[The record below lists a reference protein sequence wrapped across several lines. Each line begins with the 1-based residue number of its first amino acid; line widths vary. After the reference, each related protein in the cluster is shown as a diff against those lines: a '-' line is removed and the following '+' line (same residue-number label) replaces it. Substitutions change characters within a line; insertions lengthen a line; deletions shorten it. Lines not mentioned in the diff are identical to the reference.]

1 MVGLLLGSVINVLA
15 DGAVDGVI
23 GAQYG
28 SVPAD
33 SDSDAVCANTDG
45 GAQGQRGDILDFNAY
60 SHTNGEWFFNIVLDT
75 RESLNTQYGGS
86 DNNTPNYLFFIDTG
100 TLGSPTLDLTTAGTW
115 QRDIKIPADYFVA
128 CFASGA
134 QQVTC
139 GLYNN
144 SRTQIGASWNETVV
158 LVETIRQQ
166 MEVHIPAAQSGSISG
181 LTDNSQVRLAAT
193 TFYNTNGGRLMDI
206 NAFWNPGV
214 TSGSAD
220 SYTASGSCWGGTAD
234 FTSNA
239 ATTMVT
245 SQLNCNSTSAPTASG
260 VTNNRQCISFPART
274 TTTAITS
281 VNSCSGVI
289 SGVTLNGN
297 TSSETYTLMD
307 ESRYAGP
314 YMGGSNTNSDFS
326 GESGAHQYWNGS
338 LTDTNTTHSGGADI
352 EDVSVR
358 MDAYFLHVHVR
369 GDNLHIFGGVSG
381 GADRANLFI
390 PIDVPIL
397 TSNTAVTA
405 STGSGETANAP
416 SSRRVNFKGW
426 DVDCVI
432 ELIWHDQA
440 QLICSNTSGVW
451 QSPTTITLAQD
462 VDLNTLFTAD
472 VPPTSTSARF
482 GRAVDNYE
490 FSIPW
495 AALGYTAWTNDGIA
509 NSRSTCSG
517 TCTPPGGS
525 NVRVGAYTT
534 ADSNTNGDDWDVFD
548 QAPGIGQGCSG
559 MGCHERIG
567 DEQGDTDVSGH
578 TIGGGE
584 YDSSMYSGKTYNS
597 TDTSGSDKN
606 GDIDTIGSYFQFQRA
621 TIPATCS
628 PTAIQLSNTHS
639 VSAGSPNL
647 AVLALLLVLLSLS
660 AGWYVLQRQS
670 SPSE

>member
-1 MVGLLLGSVINVLA
+1 
-15 DGAVDGVI
+15 
-23 GAQYG
+23 
-28 SVPAD
+28 
-33 SDSDAVCANTDG
+33 
-45 GAQGQRGDILDFNAY
+45 
-60 SHTNGEWFFNIVLDT
+60 
-75 RESLNTQYGGS
+75 
-86 DNNTPNYLFFIDTG
+86 LFFIDTG
-100 TLGSPTLDLTTAGTW
+100 TLGSPTLDLTTAGNW
-115 QRDIKIPADYFVA
+115 QRDIKIPADFFVG
-128 CFASGA
+128 CYASGT

-139 GLYNN
+139 GLFNN
-144 SRTQIGASWNETVV
+144 ARTQIGSDWNETVV
-158 LVETIRQQ
+158 LVEGVRQQ
-166 MEVHIPAAQSGSISG
+166 MEVHIPSAQSGSISG
-181 LTDNSQVRLAAT
+181 LTDNTQVRVAAT
-193 TFYNTNGGRLMDI
+193 TFYNTNSGRLMDI
-206 NAFWNPGV
+206 NAFWNPGI

-220 SYTASGSCWGGTAD
+220 SYTASGSCWGSTAD
-234 FTSNA
+234 FTGNA
-239 ATTMVT
+239 ATTMIT
-245 SQLNCNSTSAPTASG
+245 SQLNCNSSSAPTSG
-260 VTNNRQCISFPART
+260 ATNNRQCISFPART
-274 TTTAITS
+274 TTTTISS
-281 VNSCSGVI
+281 VNACSGVI

-297 TSSETYTLMD
+297 TSSETYTLLD

-326 GESGAHQYWNGS
+326 GESGARQYWNGS
-338 LTDTNTTHSGGADI
+338 LTETNPTHSGGADV
-352 EDVSVR
+352 EDISVR

-369 GDNLHIFGGVSG
+369 GDNLHIFGGGSG

-397 TSNTAVTA
+397 TSNTAVTT

-451 QSPTTITLAQD
+451 QTPTTITLAQG

-472 VPPTSTSARF
+472 VPPTATSARF

-517 TCTPPGGS
+517 TCAPPGGS

-534 ADSNTNGDDWDVFD
+534 ADSNTSGDDWDIFD

-559 MGCHERIG
+559 MGCHERVG

-584 YDSSMYSGKTYNS
+584 FDSSMYSGKTYNS
-597 TDTSGSDKN
+597 TDTSGSDRN
-606 GDIDTIGSYFQFQRA
+606 GDIDTIQSYFQFQRT
-621 TIPATCS
+621 TIPNVCS
-628 PTAIQLSNTHS
+628 PTAIELANPKPELAISS
-639 VSAGSPNL
+639 LNL
-647 AVLALLLVLLSLS
+647 LVVALLLGLLGLS
-660 AGWYVLQRQS
+660 AGWYILQRQATS
-670 SPSE
+670 SK